1 MALPIAPTPVLT
13 GKSAIALERYMRE
26 SKYKKERIVSRPIDP
41 VALAEAHRKMME
53 KRARLRA
60 ELLEGKKSI

>member
-26 SKYKKERIVSRPIDP
+26 SKTKRERLVPHKVDWRPLMRP
-41 VALAEAHRKMME
+41 T
-53 KRARLRA
+53 
-60 ELLEGKKSI
+60 GK

>member
-26 SKYKKERIVSRPIDP
+26 SKTKRERLVPHKVDLAAID
-41 VALAEAHRKMME
+41 EAHRKMME
-53 KRARLRA
+53 KRAEWRKA
-60 ELLEGKKSI
+60 NTATK